1 MRQGG
6 SSGRQDAKENVKK
19 VTSWIAER
27 NSLRDWDE
35 YKNNLSKINRTALSA
50 ELDFGIS
57 VPHQNPEVKRLL
69 QNAEQLWFKKAPRKA
84 AEAAQEASIE
94 RSQVQLGKTST
105 ENNKLAVRVA
115 ELEAENRQ
123 LQKELASF
131 RRMRDMIESGMPGF
145 KI

>member
-1 MRQGG
+1 MRQRG

-19 VTSWIAER
+19 VTNWIAER

-35 YKNNLSKINRTALSA
+35 YKNDLGKINRTALSV

-57 VPHQNPEVKRLL
+57 VPHQNPAVKRLL
-69 QNAEQLWFKKAPRKA
+69 QDAEQLWFKKTPKQP

-94 RSQVQLGKTST
+94 RSQVKLGKSST
-105 ENNKLAVRVA
+105 ENNKLTVRVA

>member
-1 MRQGG
+1 MSKKGT
-6 SSGRQDAKENVKK
+6 SGRQDAKLNVKK

-27 NSLRDWDE
+27 NRLRDWDE
-35 YKNNLSKINRTALSA
+35 YKNNLGKINRTVLSA

-69 QNAEQLWFKKAPRKA
+69 YEAEQLWFRIGSKQTAGV
-84 AEAAQEASIE
+84 AQEASIE
-94 RSQVQLGKTST
+94 RSQALIGKASA
-105 ENNKLAVRVA
+105 ENNKLTVRVA

-131 RRMRDMIESGMPGF
+131 RRMQEMVESGMPGF
-145 KI
+145 KL